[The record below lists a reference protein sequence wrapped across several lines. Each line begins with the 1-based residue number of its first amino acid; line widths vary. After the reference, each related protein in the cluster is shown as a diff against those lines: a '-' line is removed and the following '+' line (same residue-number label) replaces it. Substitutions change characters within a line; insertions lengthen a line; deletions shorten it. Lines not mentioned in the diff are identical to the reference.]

1 MEQRILTRCYRAAVY
16 TATASIE
23 DLAREAGYAR
33 PTVEMYLYQ
42 RPPSADAA
50 RALAAAL
57 ERREAEL
64 GLGAFR
70 GPDVKRTTIVE
81 LAQMLR
87 DDYKVNGRRSLRR
100 AETSLDH
107 VLPHFGAAWE
117 KNPDPPDGGEW
128 KGGARAVT
136 VTADRV

>member
-23 DLAREAGYAR
+23 NLAREAGYAR

-57 ERREAEL
+57 ERRAARL
-64 GLGAFR
+64 S
-70 GPDVKRTTIVE
+70 K
-81 LAQMLR
+81 LAAQLR
-87 DDYKVNGRRSLRR
+87 AAAGKAPRRPVRRR
-100 AETSLDH
+100 ARRKLQHLGRSS
-107 VLPHFGAAWE
+107 
-117 KNPDPPDGGEW
+117 
-128 KGGARAVT
+128 
-136 VTADRV
+136 